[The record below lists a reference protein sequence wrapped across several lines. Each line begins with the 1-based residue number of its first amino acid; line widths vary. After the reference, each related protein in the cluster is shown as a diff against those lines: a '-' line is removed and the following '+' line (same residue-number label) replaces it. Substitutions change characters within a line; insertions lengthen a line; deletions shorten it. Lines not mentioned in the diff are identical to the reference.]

1 MLYCQLRHTTLWP
14 PAQYTGAVILRNPPY
29 FSLQIEPWSPP
40 AHLSRALLPLQQ
52 SCLSA
57 TANLCSAAVA
67 PLLCCCGGND
77 EFYGRH
83 PFSWFALNTSKL
95 ICNPSIHHHSA
106 KSKDQNLFEDSHFQY
121 LKYVQF
127 VTKMQIM
134 LIAFQ
139 DWPQPPSR

>member
-14 PAQYTGAVILRNPPY
+14 PAQYTGAVIFRNPPY

-40 AHLSRALLPLQQ
+40 AHLSRAILPLQQ

-57 TANLCSAAVA
+57 TADLCSAAEA

-95 ICNPSIHHHSA
+95 ICNPSIFAFLQIHASNV
-106 KSKDQNLFEDSHFQY
+106 SNMCSLLQTC
-121 LKYVQF
+121 KYNALG
-127 VTKMQIM
+127 I
-134 LIAFQ
+134 
-139 DWPQPPSR
+139 SRLASTPFKIGRHM